1 MVVYLFNKAMLANFN
16 LKIIIKIDFFKILIN
31 TIVSQVLTT
40 SKLKFEVFQKE
51 KMVCR
56 YKLEF
61 RPTYY
66 FFIVFQNVLL
76 INSTPFKVF

>member
-61 RPTYY
+61 RPTYI
-66 FFIVFQNVLL
+66 FFNVFQNVLL
-76 INSTPFKVF
+76 FNLTPFEVF